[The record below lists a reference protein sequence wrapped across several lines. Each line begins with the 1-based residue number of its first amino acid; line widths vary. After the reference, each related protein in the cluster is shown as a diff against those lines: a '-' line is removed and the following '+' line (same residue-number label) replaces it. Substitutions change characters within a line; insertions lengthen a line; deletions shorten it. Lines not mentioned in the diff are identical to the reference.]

1 MEVVVASGKGG
12 TGKTF
17 IASNLL
23 YYLSAIM
30 SKKCVG
36 VDADVEAPDL
46 ALALGGYNKVE
57 YEVKSHAASRPV
69 INVSKCIRCGL
80 CIKVCRSNA
89 ISLVDNV
96 PRVDIEEC
104 EGCGVC
110 AAACPV
116 GAIDMVSYSIG
127 KIIAGTVKY
136 DVRVVSGELNV
147 GMSNSGRL
155 VYELKSTAKKLYSNY
170 SELFIVDA
178 AAGVGCPVIS
188 SIVGADLLIIV
199 MEPTPQ
205 SIQGALRLKHVAET
219 LHVKYVTLVNKYDLN
234 SNIPNSLR
242 RDLNIIGEIPFD
254 NIVFKSYA
262 SMTPL
267 LQYRPNSNISKK
279 LMYIFNVLYKEFM
292 G

>member
-1 MEVVVASGKGG
+1 VEVVVASGKGG

-23 YYLSAIM
+23 YYLSVIM
-30 SKKCVG
+30 SRKCVG

-46 ALALGGYNKVE
+46 ALALGGYSRVE
-57 YEVKSHAASRPV
+57 YEVKSYAARRPV
-69 INVSKCIRCGL
+69 INMSKCIRCGL
-80 CIKVCRSNA
+80 CIKVCRSAA

-127 KIIAGTVKY
+127 KIVAGTVKY
-136 DVRVVSGELNV
+136 GVRVISGELDV
-147 GMSNSGRL
+147 SMSNSGRL

-178 AAGVGCPVIS
+178 AAGIGCPVIS

-234 SNIPNSLR
+234 PKVLNSLR

-254 NIVFKSYA
+254 NVVFESYA
-262 SMTPL
+262 NMTPL
-267 LQYRPNSNISKK
+267 LRYRSDSEVSRR
-279 LMYIFNVLYKEFM
+279 LMNIFNVLYEEFM

>member
-17 IASNLL
+17 VASNLL
-23 YYLSAIM
+23 YYLSKIR
-30 SKKCVG
+30 SRECVG

-46 ALALGGYNKVE
+46 ALALGGYTKID
-57 YEVKSHAASRPV
+57 YEVKSYAARRPV
-69 INVSKCIRCGL
+69 IDTSKCIHCGL
-80 CIKVCRSNA
+80 CAKVCRSAA

-96 PRVDIEEC
+96 PRVDLEEC

-116 GAIDMVSYSIG
+116 GAIDMVNYCIG
-127 KIIAGTVKY
+127 KIVAGTVKY
-136 DVRVVSGELNV
+136 GMRIISGELDV

-155 VYELKSTAKKLYSNY
+155 VYELKSLARKLYRN
-170 SELFIVDA
+170 SELFVVDA
-178 AAGVGCPVIS
+178 VAGIGCPVIS

-219 LHVKYVTLVNKYDLN
+219 LHVRYVTLVNKYDLN
-234 SNIPNSLR
+234 PEVLNSLS

-254 NIVFKSYA
+254 NVVFESYA
-262 SMTPL
+262 NMTPVL
-267 LQYRPNSNISKK
+267 LYKSNSEVSRK
-279 LMYIFNVLYKEFM
+279 LMKNFNILYEGFM

>member
-1 MEVVVASGKGG
+1 MEIVVASGKGG

-23 YYLSAIM
+23 YYF
-30 SKKCVG
+30 SKIKSRECVG

-46 ALALGGYNKVE
+46 ALALGGYTKID
-57 YEVKSHAASRPV
+57 YEVKSHAARRPV
-69 INVSKCIRCGL
+69 IDTSKCIHCGL
-80 CIKVCRSNA
+80 CTKVCRSAA
-89 ISLVDNV
+89 ILLIDNV

-110 AAACPV
+110 ATACPV
-116 GAIDMVSYSIG
+116 EAIDMVSFSVG
-127 KIIAGTVKY
+127 KIVAGSVKY
-136 DVRVVSGELNV
+136 GIRVISGELEV
-147 GMSNSGRL
+147 GMSNSGKL
-155 VYELKSTAKKLYSNY
+155 VYELKLIARRLYSD

-178 AAGVGCPVIS
+178 AAGIGCPVIS
-188 SIVGADLLIIV
+188 SITGANLLIIV
-199 MEPTPQ
+199 VEPTPQ

-219 LHVKYVTLVNKYDLN
+219 LHVNYVTLVNKYDLN

-254 NIVFKSYA
+254 NIVFESYA
-262 SMTPL
+262 NMTPL
-267 LQYRPNSNISKK
+267 LQYRPNSDVSKK
-279 LMYIFNVLYKEFM
+279 LMSIFNVLYKEFM